1 MHRLQINIQA
11 DNDID
16 SEGATFVS
24 VGIGL
29 DKTTVSVGTGNT
41 EFHPVYAIIPNVDN
55 ALRRAHQDAVVPI
68 AFLAIP
74 KSEIHFLFYCVSS
87 HLMFVSPADR
97 AHTNSDEF
105 RRFRKQLYHDSLAQI
120 MAPLRE
126 FMKTPDIIRFPDRHY
141 RRAIYGIGPCIADY
155 PEQVMLA
162 SVVQG
167 WCPKSVFFLI
177 TSPDN

>member
-1 MHRLQINIQA
+1 MYRLQMNIQA
-11 DNDID
+11 DNEID

-74 KSEIHFLFYCVSS
+74 KSEICLSS
-87 HLMFVSPADR
+87 IMCHL
-97 AHTNSDEF
+97 T
-105 RRFRKQLYHDSLAQI
+105 
-120 MAPLRE
+120 
-126 FMKTPDIIRFPDRHY
+126 
-141 RRAIYGIGPCIADY
+141 
-155 PEQVMLA
+155 
-162 SVVQG
+162 
-167 WCPKSVFFLI
+167 
-177 TSPDN
+177 